1 MSLWSVRLFH
11 SIRLNLP
18 SYSSFLCECF
28 TRIFT
33 CAWGCVLHFYIV
45 TIQSLIRKIASAM
58 LTWRTGLPVL
68 CSLRLLRHWLWIVT
82 KPRIQIHPIGTNFI
96 SAVPPKFLMWKMK
109 TSWSYLYI
117 HDKTLNSRNEWGNVI
132 PYQIFHSSGMR
143 LAWEFRF
150 CLNLRKLFSRWAS
163 LSVRKID
170 LTVHVHC
177 LYLDM
182 IIPK

>member
-1 MSLWSVRLFH
+1 MLFCT
-11 SIRLNLP
+11 LC
-18 SYSSFLCECF
+18 YSAHCALLHTCFYLCLGVYC
-28 TRIFT
+28 
-33 CAWGCVLHFYIV
+33 IV
-45 TIQSLIRKIASAM
+45 TK
-58 LTWRTGLPVL
+58 
-68 CSLRLLRHWLWIVT
+68 

-163 LSVRKID
+163 LSVRKIGSYCARSLPLPWYD
-170 LTVHVHC
+170 NTEIAEMSRSFSLLCHHHFQ
-177 LYLDM
+177 
-182 IIPK
+182 

>member
-1 MSLWSVRLFH
+1 MCITLSYRNYSEPHSQNRICDAYLENRL
-11 SIRLNLP
+11 
-18 SYSSFLCECF
+18 
-28 TRIFT
+28 T
-33 CAWGCVLHFYIV
+33 
-45 TIQSLIRKIASAM
+45 
-58 LTWRTGLPVL
+58 
-68 CSLRLLRHWLWIVT
+68 CSLLIEAASPLALNSYK

-117 HDKTLNSRNEWGNVI
+117 HDKTLNSRNEWGNVK

-163 LSVRKID
+163 LSVRKIESYCARSLPLPWYD
-170 LTVHVHC
+170 NTEIAEMSRFLTLKSQYNTSSFSYH
-177 LYLDM
+177 
-182 IIPK
+182 